1 MILLVGKLSSLCK
14 RLTPNVLHIRGF
26 LLHKS
31 LIVNEKYFNFPKNNP
46 LNAWIYGTHLVPL
59 LCTKR

>member
-1 MILLVGKLSSLCK
+1 M
-14 RLTPNVLHIRGF
+14 GF
-26 LLHKS
+26 FIYRNS